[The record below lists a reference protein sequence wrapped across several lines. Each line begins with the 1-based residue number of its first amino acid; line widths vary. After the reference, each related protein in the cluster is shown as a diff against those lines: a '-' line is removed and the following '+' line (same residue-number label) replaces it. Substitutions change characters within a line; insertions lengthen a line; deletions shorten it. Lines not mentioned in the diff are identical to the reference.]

1 MPLAELNISS
11 RKSDLA
17 RLQSFLVGEALTQAA
32 DVKINYHFKESLGDI
47 NLTDPLWKIPQKG
60 VFTEDFTQE
69 LLEMKTDMVV
79 HSWKDLPTEKKESLQ
94 IAATLPRADQRDL
107 LLVKKSSLTR
117 VLESKNIRLFSS
129 SPRRFYNVEPFLKS
143 CFPFGLNEVQ
153 FENVRGNIP
162 TRLNKLVAAENIDGL
177 ILAKA
182 ALDRLLLTTVPELQE
197 TQKHI
202 ETVLSSMNWMVLP
215 LSENPNAAAQ
225 GAIAIE
231 INSKNS
237 DVMHELQKINDP
249 ETFHCAE
256 KERLVLSSYG
266 GGCHQ
271 KIGIAYLK
279 HPYGHVQFLKGLTD
293 GGVVLN
299 QKVLIHPAQDK
310 VKHKFSTE
318 LLWSDSNSN
327 KYFDRTELD
336 WSTSSH
342 RPAFFITKASCVN
355 ANSVK
360 KLKDAVV
367 WTAGIATWKKMAH
380 LGVWVNGSQDGLG
393 EQTPMRLEALVNSHT
408 EWHKLTHAD
417 SGDGISCYK
426 LVRNENN
433 FNFENKECFYWNSAS
448 LFLAAIQEHPSILDK
463 IHCCGPGNSAK
474 IIQERLGPDSLWKNL
489 FIFYNHEQWSSHVCR
504 SFAR

>member
-1 MPLAELNISS
+1 MSLAELHISS

-17 RLQSFLVGEALTQAA
+17 RLQSFLVGEALMASV

-47 NLTDPLWKIPQKG
+47 NLTDPLWQIPQKG
-60 VFTEDFTQE
+60 VFTEDFTQD
-69 LLEMKTDMVV
+69 LLQQNTDMVV

-107 LLVKKSSLTR
+107 LLVKKTSLNR
-117 VLESKNIRLFSS
+117 VLESKKIRLYSS

-143 CFPFGLNEVQ
+143 CFPLGLDEIY
-153 FENVRGNIP
+153 FESVRGNIP

-182 ALDRLLLTTVPELQE
+182 ALDRLLLTTVPELEPTKKIIGTILHQ
-197 TQKHI
+197 
-202 ETVLSSMNWMVLP
+202 MNWMVLP

-237 DVMHELQKINDP
+237 EVMHLLQKINDP

-256 KERLVLSSYG
+256 KERFVLSSYG

-293 GGVVLN
+293 AGVILN
-299 QKVLIHPAQDK
+299 QKHLIHPAQDK
-310 VKHKFSTE
+310 VKHKFSSE
-318 LLWSDSNSN
+318 LIWSDSNSN
-327 KYFDRTELD
+327 KYFDRVDLN
-336 WSTSSH
+336 WNVSSQQ
-342 RPAFFITKASCVN
+342 PAFFVSKASCVKAAHVN
-355 ANSVK
+355 QF
-360 KLKDAVV
+360 KDSIV
-367 WTAGIATWKKMAH
+367 WTAGLATWKKMAE
-380 LGVWVNGSQDGLG
+380 LGIWVNGTQDGLG
-393 EQTPMRLEALVNSHT
+393 EHTPMKLNALIHPDT
-408 EWHKLTHAD
+408 EWHKLSHAD

-426 LVRNENN
+426 LVRNEKK
-433 FNFENKECFYWNSAS
+433 FNFENKECFFWNSAS
-448 LFLAAIQEHPSILDK
+448 LFLAAAKEHPSILEK

-504 SFAR
+504 

>member
-1 MPLAELNISS
+1 MSLTELNISS

-17 RLQSFLVGEALTQAA
+17 RLQSFLVGDALKSASGAQ
-32 DVKINYHFKESLGDI
+32 INYHFKESLGDI

-69 LLEMKTDMVV
+69 LLQMKTDMVV

-107 LLVKKSSLTR
+107 LLVKKSSLAR
-117 VLESKNIRLFSS
+117 VQSSRSIRLFSS

-143 CFPFGLNEVQ
+143 CFPLGLNEIQ

-162 TRLNKLVAAENIDGL
+162 TRLNKLIAAENIDGL

-182 ALDRLLLTTVPELQE
+182 ALDRLVLTTVPELQE
-197 TQKHI
+197 TKKHL
-202 ETVLSSMNWMVLP
+202 EKVLASMNWMVLP

-231 INSKNS
+231 INSHNS
-237 DVMHELQKINDP
+237 ELMQVLQKINDP

-256 KERLVLSSYG
+256 KERLILSSYG

-279 HPYGHVQFLKGLTD
+279 HPYGHVQFLKGLTND
-293 GGVVLN
+293 GVVLN
-299 QKVLIHPAQDK
+299 QKNLIHPAQDK
-310 VKHKFSTE
+310 IKHKFSPA

-327 KYFDRTELD
+327 KYFDRVDID
-336 WSTSSH
+336 WTISSATA
-342 RPAFFITKASCVN
+342 AFFVTKASCVN
-355 ANSVK
+355 AHSVK
-360 KLKDAVV
+360 KLKDSVV
-367 WTAGIATWKKMAH
+367 WTAGVATWKKLAE
-380 LGVWVNGSQDGLG
+380 LGLWVNGTQDGLG
-393 EQTPMRLEALVNSHT
+393 EYTPLRSEALVGPHT
-408 EWHKLTHAD
+408 DWHKLTHSD

-426 LVRNENN
+426 LVRNQNK

-448 LFLAAIQEHPSILDK
+448 LFLAAAQEDPSILEK

-474 IIQERLGPDSLWKNL
+474 IIQKCLGPDSLWKNL
-489 FIFYNHEQWSSHVCR
+489 FIFYNHEQWSSHVSR
-504 SFAR
+504 

>member
-1 MPLAELNISS
+1 MSLAELNISS

-17 RLQSFLVGEALTQAA
+17 RLQSFLVGEALTHAS
-32 DVKINYHFKESLGDI
+32 DVKIKYHFKESLGDI

-69 LLEMKTDMVV
+69 LLEKKTDMVV

-107 LLVKKSSLTR
+107 LLVKKSSLAR
-117 VLESKNIRLFSS
+117 VQSSKSIRLFSS

-143 CFPFGLNEVQ
+143 CFPLGLNEVH

-182 ALDRLLLTTVPELQE
+182 ALDRLFLTTIPELQE
-197 TQKHI
+197 TKKLI
-202 ETVLSSMNWMVLP
+202 ESVLGQMNWMVLP

-231 INSKNS
+231 INSHS
-237 DVMHELQKINDP
+237 LDVMHVLQKINDP

-279 HPYGHVQFLKGLTD
+279 HAYGHVQFLKGLTD
-293 GGVVLN
+293 AGVVLN

-310 VKHKFSTE
+310 VKHKFSPE

-327 KYFDRTELD
+327 KYFDRVEQSWTA
-336 WSTSSH
+336 SSH
-342 RPAFFITKASCVN
+342 RPAYFVTKASCVN
-355 ANSVK
+355 AESVS
-360 KLKDAVV
+360 KLKEAVV
-367 WTAGIATWKKMAH
+367 WTAGIATWKKMAD
-380 LGVWVNGSQDGLG
+380 LGIWVNGTQDGLG
-393 EQTPMRLEALVNSHT
+393 EYTPMRSEALVHPNT

-426 LVRNENN
+426 LIRNENK
-433 FNFENKECFYWNSAS
+433 FDFTNKECFFWNSAS
-448 LFLAAIQEHPSILDK
+448 LFLAALKENPSIADK

-474 IIQERLGPDSLWKNL
+474 IIQEHLGPDSLWKNL
-489 FIFYNHEQWSSHVCR
+489 FIFYNHEQWSSHVSR
-504 SFAR
+504 